1 MSYRRVECVE
11 VILKETWQSCKETPN
26 SLWWQMVGKPELVLK
41 IHFCHKFMSHPSI
54 SVWKMTKEKTTRLF
68 PLIQEP
74 NNDYKNRIN
83 TQIVGIT
90 ENRTGYWQRPED
102 WESSDLEKSLKLA
115 KKKRFPLSYFG
126 IKVEN
131 WLSRN
136 RKLFGQYCLKYQF
149 PYFNLLSRLMVE
161 HLFLLYKNVFISNGV

>member
-11 VILKETWQSCKETPN
+11 VILKGTWQSCKETPN

-102 WESSDLEKSLKLA
+102 CESSDLEKSLKLA
-115 KKKRFPLSYFG
+115 KKRDFLCHILASKWKIDYQE
-126 IKVEN
+126 IEN
-131 WLSRN
+131 YLVN
-136 RKLFGQYCLKYQF
+136 IVL
-149 PYFNLLSRLMVE
+149 NIN
-161 HLFLLYKNVFISNGV
+161 FLTSICYPD